1 MHRWGPY
8 NNVVDKKVSQFIG
21 SPLLLFSS
29 VQKGESGVNA
39 TTVSGCPPDHQE
51 SWSPTSCENNKN
63 NTLFDKY
70 LDFVTE
76 PTVYCNLPAQLPL
89 DMNDPESY
97 LRAVDLIS
105 ASGLPNY
112 KAARIPLPSAFDC
125 EYLEKQMVDY
135 HDKVVLDYIKFGFPL
150 GIKQWSQIISNT
162 SENHAS
168 AKAYPDEVSAF
179 IHDELA
185 FDALLGPFEQK
196 PHPLFTWSPLMTR
209 PKGSGQR
216 IILDLSY
223 GEGSVNKATDR
234 DLFDGKPFKLKL
246 PSLDGLLPILEEL
259 GADAHLWKID
269 ISQAFRNV
277 RIDSQDAIHLG
288 IMWQNQYYIDKN
300 LAFGAVHSTAI
311 FEHITNLIC
320 FILAKQD
327 IKIFNFIDDIYAFCH
342 KDVAQQAFEALA
354 MVIEQVGLPINPAKV
369 FPPTTNLPIMGIV
382 IDVNA
387 RTFSI
392 PTEKLHKIWC
402 QCNKMFLRDR
412 LTKRELQTPL
422 GKLLYFTLCQRC
434 LCVSQSP
441 VSSPKKTSNLC

>member
-29 VQKGESGVNA
+29 VQKGESVVNA

-76 PTVYCNLPAQLPL
+76 P
-89 DMNDPESY
+89 
-97 LRAVDLIS
+97 
-105 ASGLPNY
+105 
-112 KAARIPLPSAFDC
+112 LPSAFDC

-150 GIKQWSQIISNT
+150 GNTQWSQIISNT

-168 AKAYPDEVSAF
+168 AKAYNDEVSAF
-179 IHDELA
+179 IQDELA
-185 FDALLGPFEQK
+185 FDALLGPFDQK
-196 PHPLFTWSPLMTR
+196 PHLLFTWSPLMTR

-234 DLFDGKPFKLKL
+234 DLFDRKPFKLKL

-300 LAFGAVHSTAI
+300 LAFVHGTAI
-311 FEHITNLIC
+311 FEHITNFIC

-327 IKIFNFIDDIYAFCH
+327 IKTFNYIDDIYTCCH
-342 KDVAQQAFEALA
+342 KDVAQRAFEALT

-387 RTFSI
+387 HTFSI
-392 PTEKLHKIWC
+392 PAEKLHEIWC

-412 LTKRELQTPL
+412 LTKRQLQTPL

-434 LCVSQSP
+434 SCVSQSP